1 MSKICYIWLHF
12 AAQEKKVNEK
22 GIEIDQS
29 VKENLHYLFILKF
42 DFLIKFFEIS
52 GL

>member
-1 MSKICYIWLHF
+1 MSKIYYIWLHF
-12 AAQEKKVNEK
+12 AAQEKKVNKK

-29 VKENLHYLFILKF
+29 VKENLHNLFILKF
-42 DFLIKFFEIS
+42 EILSRFFEIS